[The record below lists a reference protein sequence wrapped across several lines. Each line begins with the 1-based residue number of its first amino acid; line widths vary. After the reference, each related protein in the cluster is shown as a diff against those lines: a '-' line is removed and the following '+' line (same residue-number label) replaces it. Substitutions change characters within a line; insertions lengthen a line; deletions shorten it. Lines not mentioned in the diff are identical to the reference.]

1 MFMLSNSR
9 ANRLITL
16 MQKVN
21 VSTSCMNI
29 LLHWKELSAWS
40 LPPKHL
46 QYFVCQQPCVLTTPS
61 STSLA
66 LFKGNKIHLAVS
78 SQINTL
84 HPDFVVIW
92 FCARGCILGSQSPEN
107 WLEKYDYM
115 QPPWTFSIFS
125 IFWFPSADHHHSVH
139 TTLSMSSPISFFLNV
154 TFRGVSS
161 QKHTISFFTKT
172 SKSTF
177 VYFTFCDKVE
187 QQQTEKTLQFYQC
200 DKVLDVTHQM
210 HSAQGKIRFLIW
222 FSLQILPSK
231 TLLAIFLILRVPFKW
246 WNKI

>member
-84 HPDFVVIW
+84 HPDFVVIVVSLRPGMHFGKPVSW
-92 FCARGCILGSQSPEN
+92 ELARKIWLYAASMDLFRIFHILVSICWSP
-107 WLEKYDYM
+107 
-115 QPPWTFSIFS
+115 S
-125 IFWFPSADHHHSVH
+125 
-139 TTLSMSSPISFFLNV
+139 LSSHYIIHV
-154 TFRGVSS
+154 
-161 QKHTISFFTKT
+161 
-172 SKSTF
+172 
-177 VYFTFCDKVE
+177 
-187 QQQTEKTLQFYQC
+187 
-200 DKVLDVTHQM
+200 VTHL
-210 HSAQGKIRFLIW
+210 F
-222 FSLQILPSK
+222 FSECH
-231 TLLAIFLILRVPFKW
+231 F
-246 WNKI
+246 